1 MDSTLPV
8 LCSENAGLIGA
19 QKIQVLPVL
28 GTMRRLCSGDAAC
41 DNRRLSPMIKMYEVT
56 NGSYRLIIMAMK
68 TKEV

>member
-19 QKIQVLPVL
+19 QKMQVLPVL
-28 GTMRRLCSGDAAC
+28 GTMRRLCSEDAAC
-41 DNRRLSPMIKMYEVT
+41 DNRRLSQMIKMNEVT
-56 NGSYRLIIMAMK
+56 DESFRLIMMAMK